1 MRHRKNDTKLG
12 RTGSH
17 RRMMLASMVCSLIER
32 KRIETTL
39 PKAKLARTLA
49 ERMVTLARGGGLAA
63 MRQAESTLVQRK
75 CVSMLFKDIAPKFEG
90 RNGGYTRILKTGRRM
105 GDGAEMAMLEWVDIA
120 PVPTRKKKK
129 VKKDEE
135 AAK

>member
-1 MRHRKNDTKLG
+1 
-12 RTGSH
+12 
-17 RRMMLASMVCSLIER
+17 MVCSLIER